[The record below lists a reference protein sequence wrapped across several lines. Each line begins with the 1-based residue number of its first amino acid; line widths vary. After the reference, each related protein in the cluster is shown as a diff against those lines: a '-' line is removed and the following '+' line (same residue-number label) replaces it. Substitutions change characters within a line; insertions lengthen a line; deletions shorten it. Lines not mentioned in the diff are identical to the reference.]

1 MILFKKAIRAMW
13 DNKAAY
19 FACIALIS
27 LGICLYLA
35 YGISANSLQ
44 TSKDEYYWDYKMAD
58 VFATVQSIPVSA
70 ENSLRKLEG
79 IRDVNLR
86 LVYDVPVNQSEDE
99 GETDSDISLRLVSID
114 LQNDNRINDVVVSG
128 QGLENS
134 NDIWLSPA
142 FIEARELQIGD
153 TIHIIVN
160 GREIPLNIAGAADSP
175 EYVYTIKSAKD
186 LFPDPRNFSVAYMDV
201 DNLARILDKA
211 DIYNDVTFLLEAGWE
226 YEDVSVALED
236 ALSPYGLM
244 SLFPVKDQLS
254 NVMLQSELDSI
265 NSMVTTI
272 PAVFIGMAMV
282 ILYLMLKRVIEQDRM
297 QIGTLKAFGYSNAKV
312 LTHYLSYGIITGFF
326 GSLLGIALGLL
337 LAEYMTDLYTQFF
350 ALPAIESMYPLNIV
364 ANSLALGILGGAFGA
379 LMGAGK
385 IITLIPA
392 EAMRPVAP
400 AAVSKDPFRFFPYL
414 RQLFNSGGSMA
425 IRSIARSKLRS
436 FFIVL
441 SIAFSFSL
449 LAFMNSYNSMFDDM
463 LMVQYTKVQHFDF
476 KIDLEMMSREAT
488 ALHGVSQIDS
498 VSEVEGLLAL
508 PLTMK
513 HHNWQEGV
521 NVVGMDAG
529 STLYRIYDSDAKAY
543 LAVPEDGIII
553 SSSLAKALHADK
565 GDVIYVSSPLFDQ
578 DEKVIIA
585 DVVTQHMGH
594 AAFAE
599 KGRLQELFRLS
610 DAITSLV
617 VKTSDPAHVKN
628 TLKYAE
634 NIAFMEDIKVT
645 EQKNR
650 DMMESYSAIMKI
662 MDLIAIGI
670 AFAIIY
676 NTSSIS
682 LSERQR
688 EYATLR
694 VLGMHVKE
702 VARIM
707 AFEYWLL
714 LFLGMIAGIPLTSL
728 LKNLVAQMIASDMF
742 SFPTYTPISAYVAG
756 AVGTILAVWISNVVA
771 KRNIQKFDMI
781 EVLKE
786 RE

>member
-1 MILFKKAIRAMW
+1 MILFKKAVRTMW
-13 DNKAAY
+13 QNKSAY
-19 FACIALIS
+19 FACIVLIS

-44 TSKDEYYWDYKMAD
+44 TSKEDYYRDYRMAD
-58 VFATVQSIPVSA
+58 VFATVQSISASA
-70 ENSLRKLEG
+70 EHSLRKLEG
-79 IRDVNLR
+79 IHDVNLR
-86 LVYDVPVNQSEDE
+86 LVHDVPVNTDEDD
-99 GETDSDISLRLVSID
+99 TTADTATSLRLVSID
-114 LQNDNRINDVVVSG
+114 LNNDSRINDLAVSG
-128 QGLENS
+128 QSLDNF
-134 NDIWLSPA
+134 NDVWLSPA

-153 TIHIIVN
+153 TIEIIVN
-160 GREIPLNIAGAADSP
+160 GRAIPLNIVGAADSP

-186 LFPDPRNFSVAYMDV
+186 VFPDPRNFSVAYMEAS
-201 DNLARILDKA
+201 NLAKILDKA
-211 DIYNDVTFLLEAGWE
+211 DAYNDVTFLLEEGWVF
-226 YEDVSVALED
+226 EDVSVALED

-244 SLFPVKDQLS
+244 SLFSVKDQLS

-265 NSMVTTI
+265 DSMVTTI

-297 QIGTLKAFGYSNAKV
+297 QIGTLKAFGYSNTKV
-312 LTHYLSYGIITGFF
+312 LTHYLSYGIITGFL
-326 GSLLGIALGLL
+326 GSLLGTVLGVL
-337 LAEYMTDLYTQFF
+337 LAGYMTDLYTQFF
-350 ALPAIESMYPLNIV
+350 TLPAIENMYPASIIGTGF
-364 ANSLALGILGGAFGA
+364 ALGILGGAFGA
-379 LMGAGK
+379 FMGAGK
-385 IITLIPA
+385 IIKLIPA

-400 AAVSKDPFRFFPYL
+400 GVVSKDPFRFFPPL
-414 RQLFNSGGSMA
+414 RQLFDSGGSMA
-425 IRSIARSKLRS
+425 IRSLARSKLRS

-463 LMVQYTKVQHFDF
+463 LLVQYTKVQRFDF
-476 KIDLEMMSREAT
+476 KIDLETMSKEVT
-488 ALHGVSQIDS
+488 ALQSVSQIDS
-498 VSEVEGLLAL
+498 VSEVEGLLEL
-508 PLTMK
+508 PLTLK
-513 HHNWQEGV
+513 HQHWQGSA

-529 STLYRIYDSDAKAY
+529 SDLYRIYDSDAKVD
-543 LAVPEDGIII
+543 LPVPEDGIVI
-553 SSSLAKALHADK
+553 SSSLAKALHANK
-565 GDVIYVSSPLFDQ
+565 GDVVYVSSPLFKQ
-578 DEKVIIA
+578 DEKIVIA
-585 DVVTQHMGH
+585 DIVTQHMGH

-599 KGRLQELFRLS
+599 KGNLQELFRLGNVV
-610 DAITSLV
+610 TSLV
-617 VKTSDPAHVKN
+617 VKTSDPAHVKD

-634 NIAFMEDIKVT
+634 NIAFMEDIKIT

-650 DMMESYSAIMKI
+650 DMMGSYSAIMKV

-714 LFLGMIAGIPLTSL
+714 LCLGMIAGVPLTSL
-728 LKNLVAQMIASDMF
+728 LKNLVAEMVASDLF

-756 AVGTILAVWISNVVA
+756 AIGTILAVWISNLVA